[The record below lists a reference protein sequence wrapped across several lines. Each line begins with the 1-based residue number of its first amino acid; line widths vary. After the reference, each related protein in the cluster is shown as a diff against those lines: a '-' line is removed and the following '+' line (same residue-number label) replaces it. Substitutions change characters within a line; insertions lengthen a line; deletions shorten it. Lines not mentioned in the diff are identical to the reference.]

1 MRPKTLRV
9 VEGLD
14 SIVDV
19 QRRLAIC
26 AAKIISRRSER
37 RAGDFP
43 TPEFSG
49 ELRGNGGTFRELRN
63 KVKKT
68 TRRRLSERCAANPLD

>member
-19 QRRLAIC
+19 QLRLAIRT
-26 AAKIISRRSER
+26 AKILADVLSDVWVI
-37 RAGDFP
+37 FP
-43 TPEFSG
+43 PQIFQVNLRETG
-49 ELRGNGGTFRELRN
+49 EHLGNNSHSSVRFYCLFAPRHSL
-63 KVKKT
+63 
-68 TRRRLSERCAANPLD
+68 